1 MMQLAVS
8 PVFFFFSFFSFGRST
23 PCSVVWWLLCL
34 QWSVHEWRVS
44 ELISHTR
51 FMSVH
56 CSIHCHSHHPARDSR
71 AETSQ

>member
-34 QWSVHEWRVS
+34 QWSVDPPLARQSGCQSLYVDRGI
-44 ELISHTR
+44 IS
-51 FMSVH
+51 
-56 CSIHCHSHHPARDSR
+56 C
-71 AETSQ
+71 